1 MNFPNGSSDK
11 FTNEFTATL
20 NKLISIAKKYNVDV
34 NGNITVINNSNNQKI
49 TYKLDNN
56 SNISKNIT
64 KEQEQEQQTD
74 EVKLPQLG
82 GVLTEQTFK
91 SDNTL
96 TSGIFKTLINLEET
110 ETPKIALSTTEEYL
124 SEKNAKSNIFK
135 GGNLN
140 SKKYLN
146 DKTSELNTTIQ
157 NIFTKQNGGN
167 MFSPTS
173 PENNMKGGNF
183 SQTSEMQTEDKL
195 VNLSATSVT
204 QKNMKGGNFSQTS
217 EMQTEDKLVNLSATS
232 VTQKNM
238 KGGNFSQTSEMQ
250 TEDKLVNLSAT
261 SVTQKNMKGG
271 NFSQT
276 SEMQTEDKLVN
287 LSATSVT
294 LNNTQNMTGGN
305 KIKKNIDLSKME
317 TIRQKIREL
326 ENISDTNVFQKHN
339 TQKNMTGGSI
349 KQYNKVPYGINSS
362 STSSL
367 CE

>member
-1 MNFPNGSSDK
+1 MDSPNGPNN
-11 FTNEFTATL
+11 FTNEFTTAL
-20 NKLISIAKKYNVDV
+20 NELIKIAKNYDV
-34 NGNITVINNSNNQKI
+34 VVNAEIKVINKSNNQI
-49 TYKLDNN
+49 SEYKLDNN

-64 KEQEQEQQTD
+64 KEQQQQQPQETTKSISKTD
-74 EVKLPQLG
+74 EENLPQLG

-124 SEKNAKSNIFK
+124 SEKNAKTNIFK

-183 SQTSEMQTEDKL
+183 SQTSEMKTEDKL

-204 QKNMKGGNFSQTS
+204 QKNMTGGNNNFSQTS

-238 KGGNFSQTSEMQ
+238 N
-250 TEDKLVNLSAT
+250 
-261 SVTQKNMKGG
+261 
-271 NFSQT
+271 
-276 SEMQTEDKLVN
+276 
-287 LSATSVT
+287 
-294 LNNTQNMTGGN
+294 GGN